1 MRTNSEQ
8 QSLSWLR
15 YLGMTLL
22 GLVMLVPF
30 LWMLSTSL
38 KTPEAVLKMPPEFL
52 PLPPRFSNYTEVL
65 NAMSVGVYFWN
76 SVKITVLG
84 TIGELFAATCAAY
97 AFARMEFRGK
107 KLIYALLLAT
117 MMIPFQVTM
126 IPVFMVIKWL
136 GWMDSQ
142 ASLIVP
148 HFFGGAFAT
157 AAFGIF
163 LLRQFF
169 EAIPRELEDV
179 YRIDGGGSLRF
190 LLKVVIPLS
199 KPALA
204 VLGLFVFMGIW
215 NDLLSPVLF
224 LSSDDKMPLPYG
236 LAALQSSA
244 HTSRYDLLM
253 AGTLISIVPVILF
266 YLLVQRWVNDAFL
279 RSGIKG

>member
-1 MRTNSEQ
+1 MRTNSER
-8 QSLSWLR
+8 QSHSWLR

-97 AFARMEFRGK
+97 AFARMEFAGK
-107 KLIYALLLAT
+107 KIIYALLLAT

-126 IPVFMVIKWL
+126 VPVFVVIKWL

-169 EAIPRELEDV
+169 ESIPRELEDV

-190 LLKVVIPLS
+190 
-199 KPALA
+199 
-204 VLGLFVFMGIW
+204 
-215 NDLLSPVLF
+215 
-224 LSSDDKMPLPYG
+224 
-236 LAALQSSA
+236 
-244 HTSRYDLLM
+244 
-253 AGTLISIVPVILF
+253 
-266 YLLVQRWVNDAFL
+266 
-279 RSGIKG
+279 